1 MSWNRHSS
9 RRRTPLTALSAVA
22 LVALVLGAMPAER
35 DSTATTAIT
44 PPADPAARA
53 IYEEALAHA
62 GPKIM
67 ISTSDL
73 RLWYVGT
80 RDTLLQAPVAI
91 GMQKSFSHMGKSW
104 YFATPTGERRIL
116 GKAKDPVW
124 TAPDWHYYE
133 RAASLDYELVHMERG
148 KMYKLADGT
157 FLEVR
162 EDDVG
167 RINQFGNF
175 WPFTP
180 GYEIVFDQT
189 VYMPPL
195 DTRQRRIPD
204 ALGPYKLDMGE
215 GYLIHGTHRYN
226 GGSVGLRVSHGCV
239 RMNNSDVER
248 LYHMVDVGTP
258 VFIF

>member
-9 RRRTPLTALSAVA
+9 TRRTALAALTAVA
-22 LVALVLGAMPAER
+22 LGALGLGATPADGDR
-35 DSTATTAIT
+35 AAIT
-44 PPADPAARA
+44 PPTNPGARA
-53 IYEEALAHA
+53 VYEAALAHS

-67 ISTSDL
+67 ISTTDL
-73 RLWYVGT
+73 RLWYIGT

-91 GMQKSFSHMGKSW
+91 GMQKSFSHLGKSW

-116 GKAKDPVW
+116 GKAPDPVW

-133 RAASLDYELVHMERG
+133 RAASLGYDVVHMERG
-148 KMYKLADGT
+148 KMYRLEDDT

-180 GYEIVFDQT
+180 GYEIVFDGK
-189 VYMPPL
+189 VFIPPL
-195 DTRQRRIPD
+195 NSRQRRIPD
-204 ALGPYKLDMGE
+204 ALGPYKLDMGD

-226 GGSVGLRVSHGCV
+226 TESVGLRVSHGCV
-239 RMNNSDVER
+239 RMRNEDVER

>member
-9 RRRTPLTALSAVA
+9 TRRTALAVFPA
-22 LVALVLGAMPAER
+22 LALGALALGATPATGGR
-35 DSTATTAIT
+35 PAIT
-44 PPADPAARA
+44 APTDPAARA
-53 IYEEALAHA
+53 IYDAALAHE

-80 RDTLLQAPVAI
+80 SDTLLRAPVAI
-91 GMQKSFSHMGKSW
+91 GMQKSFSHAGRSW
-104 YFATPTGERRIL
+104 YFSTPTGQRRII
-116 GKAKDPVW
+116 GKAPDPVW

-133 RAASLDYELVHMERG
+133 RAASLGYDIVHMERG
-148 KMYKLADGT
+148 KMYRLADDT
-157 FLEVR
+157 FLEIR
-162 EDDVG
+162 DDNVG

-180 GYEIVFDQT
+180 GYEIVFDNK
-189 VYMPPL
+189 VYVPPL

-239 RMNNSDVER
+239 RMNNPDVER
-248 LYHMVDVGTP
+248 LYHMVEVGTP